1 MPSPSAAPED
11 RSSLSNPNVI
21 KVAHIDW
28 NVDVDFDAS
37 ILHAT
42 ATYTLEYVTK
52 GARILRLDTSH
63 LKILKV
69 TSGDSSDNGVLS
81 YTLHPVQKAKPH
93 LGQQLSISVP
103 PNSTLKKVT
112 VQYQTTRQS
121 SAVQWL
127 PPAQTTGGEHPY
139 LFTQCQAIHARSL
152 IPCQDRPGVKA
163 SYTAKVSVPAWATCV
178 MSAVMKG
185 EKDVI
190 GNNGNKKEYHW
201 DQPVPISSYLIGT
214 LLYIWR
220 CIEQTRNYGIYTT
233 IG

>member
-42 ATYTLEYVTK
+42 ATYTLDYVTT
-52 GARILRLDTSH
+52 GARIVRLDTSH

-69 TSGDSSDNGVLS
+69 TQGDSSNDDDVLS
-81 YTLHPVQKAKPH
+81 YTLHPVQKAKAH
-93 LGQQLSISVP
+93 LGQQLSINLP
-103 PNSTLKKVT
+103 PNNSLKKVT

-152 IPCQDRPGVKA
+152 IPCQDRPGIKA
-163 SYTAKVSVPAWATCV
+163 TYSAKVSVPAWATCV

-185 EKDVI
+185 EKEI
-190 GNNGNKKEYHW
+190 GKGKKEYHW

-214 LLYIWR
+214 YVRSFVRSFDRLDE
-220 CIEQTRNYGIYTT
+220 CIIYVR
-233 IG
+233 G